1 MKVSTKI
8 IGAFGCLVAII
19 GVTGVTGLIASGRLS
34 DSIDY
39 LSGPAWSTA
48 DGAME
53 GTIEMRTQFGLAQMF
68 LAGSDE
74 VTIGD
79 ISYAGSAAQEAF
91 DRMTA
96 AGLMDESIGRDFQ
109 QRWGKYQASLS
120 SLLAAKADFEAAE
133 TAFETH
139 TASFVR
145 LGEALEE
152 VGDGAVETLE
162 ENPEE
167 AVTWSGGLNEL
178 WAAADGG
185 MESSIGYLSQ
195 LYHLQRLLSGADRAE
210 AVAALSEARSF
221 HEEAMTEMLATGR
234 FDVPPANSALGSGTL
249 ASLYRDAFGKHIALM
264 DTLVSAYDRLDR
276 EKRAFSLASAD
287 LGEVV
292 TKVEEAGD
300 GAVEGQADAIAA
312 TKRFARAAAVLGM
325 VIGAAFA
332 VVAGFFTVR
341 GVVGP
346 IRQLSQR
353 MKDIAEGDGDLTAR
367 VKDDSNDEVGELG
380 RYFNAFVDNIRT
392 VVREVGAASED
403 VAAASTETA
412 SSTQSIS
419 ESISMQR
426 QRVMEISSMMD
437 EMSDTVSSVAQQAST
452 AAQSAEGSGD
462 AANTGGQMVSQTI
475 ESIRLVS
482 ESVQRGAATIKEL
495 SECADQI
502 GQIITVIDDIA
513 DQTNLLAL
521 NAAIEAARAGEHG
534 RGFAVVADEVRKL
547 AERTTTSTK
556 EVTDSIRMIQAKTS
570 EAVEEITAGL
580 GAVEGGVETAT
591 GAGASLGGIVRSTSE
606 VAHMIATIA
615 AAAEEQ
621 NASVN
626 GISEN
631 VNAVTMSFAEF
642 DEQVAQ
648 SAAAMESL
656 SSRAERLRA
665 LVGRFRT

>member
-53 GTIEMRTQFGLAQMF
+53 GTIEMRTQFGLAQMY
-68 LAGSDE
+68 LAGSDQ
-74 VTIGD
+74 VTTCDIATAGD
-79 ISYAGSAAQEAF
+79 AAQQAF
-91 DRMTA
+91 DRMTH
-96 AGLMDESIGRDFQ
+96 AGLMDESIGREFQ
-109 QRWGKYQASLS
+109 EQWQRYQACLS
-120 SLLAAKADFEAAE
+120 SLIAAKADFEASKM
-133 TAFETH
+133 AFEEH
-139 TASFVR
+139 TSQFVR

-167 AVTWSGGLNEL
+167 AVTWAGGLNQL

-185 MESSIGYLSQ
+185 MESSIGHLSQ
-195 LYHLQRLLSGADRAE
+195 LYHLQRLLSGANRAE
-210 AVAALSEARSF
+210 ADAALSAARSF
-221 HEEAMTEMLATGR
+221 HEEAMSEMLDTGR
-234 FDVPPANSALGSGTL
+234 FDVQPVDPTLGSGTL
-249 ASLYRDAFGKHIALM
+249 ASLYRNAFDKHIALM
-264 DTLVSAYDRLDR
+264 DSLIAAFDRLDR
-276 EKRAFSLASAD
+276 EKHAFTIASAE

-292 TKVEEAGD
+292 TQVEEAGD

-312 TKRFARAAAVLGM
+312 TKSFARGAAVLGM
-325 VIGAAFA
+325 VLGTAFA
-332 VVAGFFTVR
+332 IVAGFFTVR

-353 MKDIAEGDGDLTAR
+353 MKDIAEGEGDLTAR
-367 VKDDSNDEVGELG
+367 VKDDSNDEIGELG
-380 RYFNAFVDNIRT
+380 RYFNAFADNIRT

-403 VAAASTETA
+403 LAAASTQTA

-419 ESISMQR
+419 ESVSIQR

-462 AANTGGQMVSQTI
+462 AASTGGQMVSQTI

-547 AERTTTSTK
+547 AERTTASTK

-580 GAVEGGVETAT
+580 GAVEGGVQTAT
-591 GAGASLGGIVRSTSE
+591 SAGESLEGIVRSTSE
-606 VAHMIATIA
+606 VARMIATIA

-631 VNAVTMSFAEF
+631 VNAVTMSFAKF

-656 SSRAERLRA
+656 SSRAERLRT